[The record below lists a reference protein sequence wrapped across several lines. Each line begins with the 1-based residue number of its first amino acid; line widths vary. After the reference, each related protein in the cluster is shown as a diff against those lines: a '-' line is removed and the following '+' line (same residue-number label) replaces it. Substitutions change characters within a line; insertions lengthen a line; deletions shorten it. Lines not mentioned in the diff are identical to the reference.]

1 MAFHSHEREHTNYKF
16 HKVV

>member
-1 MAFHSHEREHTNYKF
+1 VHDKHVKF

>member
-1 MAFHSHEREHTNYKF
+1 MTKF